1 MSLSFFQ
8 IHMPSRSGD
17 MIIVVS
23 TVAVPRIAAKMIL
36 KKEEKKLF
44 MHAGG
49 PLCEMNFT
57 IDYA

>member
-1 MSLSFFQ
+1 MT
-8 IHMPSRSGD
+8 SRNGD

-44 MHAGG
+44 MNAGG

>member
-1 MSLSFFQ
+1 
-8 IHMPSRSGD
+8 MPSRSGD

-44 MHAGG
+44 MNAGG
-49 PLCEMNFT
+49 PLM
-57 IDYA
+57 